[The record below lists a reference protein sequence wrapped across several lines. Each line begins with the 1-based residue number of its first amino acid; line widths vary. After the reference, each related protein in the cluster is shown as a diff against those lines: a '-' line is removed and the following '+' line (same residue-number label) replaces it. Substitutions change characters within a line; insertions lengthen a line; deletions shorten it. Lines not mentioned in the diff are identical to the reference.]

1 MPNTKPE
8 YVFVYKKDFAMNLIA
23 QGHRVFTTMPNPQK
37 PNLIMWVFVNDATLE
52 SDLSALKGGGA
63 RID

>member
-23 QGHRVFTTMPNPQK
+23 QGHRVFTTMPNP
-37 PNLIMWVFVNDATLE
+37 
-52 SDLSALKGGGA
+52 
-63 RID
+63 